1 MDDRRQTEMRK
12 KMRKDR
18 KSGGRRSSVVSRQ
31 SSSLYRLAK
40 RVGLALKRR
49 KLMLTTAES
58 CTGGWIAEAVT
69 MVPGSSEWFERG
81 FVTYTYISKREM
93 LGVKEGTLAKHGAVA
108 EEVVLEMAAGALAH
122 SHAQVAVSVSGI
134 AGPGGGTPEKPVGT
148 VCFSWGMKDGKLR
161 AETKHFPGDR
171 EAVRRASVGH
181 ALKGVLALF
190 ASGDNR

>member
-1 MDDRRQTEMRK
+1 MSDP
-12 KMRKDR
+12 
-18 KSGGRRSSVVSRQ
+18 V
-31 SSSLYRLAK
+31 LYKLAEE
-40 RVGLALKRR
+40 VGSELKRR

-69 MVPGSSEWFERG
+69 MIPGSSEWFERG

-93 LGVKEGTLAKHGAVA
+93 LGVMEGTLAKHGAVA
-108 EEVVLEMAAGALAH
+108 EEVVLEMAAGALSR

-148 VCFSWGMKDGKLR
+148 VCFAWGMKDGKLR
-161 AETKHFPGDR
+161 AGTKHFPGDR

-181 ALKGVLALF
+181 ALKGVLALL